1 MITFAPEPLKSCN
14 MEVLLPR
21 EYIVEQIIRK
31 GMSKAEFASKMGIAR
46 QNLDSLLDSK
56 KKDIN
61 TIIKMSEIL
70 EIPFL
75 RFIGMEERKTDIHG
89 CIYVDGKPVLIN
101 GKEDLL
107 KLTAALGKED
117 A

>member
-1 MITFAPEPLKSCN
+1 

-31 GMSKAEFASKMGIAR
+31 GMSKAEFASRMGIAR

-61 TIIKMSEIL
+61 TVIKMSEIL

-75 RFIGMEERKTDIHG
+75 RFIGMEEKKTDIHG
-89 CIYVDGKPVLIN
+89 CLFVDGDPVVVKS
-101 GKEDLL
+101 KEELL
-107 KLTAALGKED
+107 KLARALDKE
-117 A
+117 

>member
-1 MITFAPEPLKSCN
+1 
-14 MEVLLPR
+14 MEVFITRDYVL
-21 EYIVEQIIRK
+21 EQIAKK
-31 GMSKAEFASKMGIAR
+31 GMSKAEFASRMGIVR

>member
-1 MITFAPEPLKSCN
+1 

-31 GMSKAEFASKMGIAR
+31 GMSKAEFAARMGTAR

-61 TIIKMSEIL
+61 TVIKMSEIL

-75 RFIGMEERKTDIHG
+75 EFIGMEEKKTDIHG
-89 CIYVDGKPVLIN
+89 CIYINGKPVLVSS
-101 GKEDLL
+101 KEDIEKVLN
-107 KLTAALGKED
+107 EI
-117 A
+117 

>member
-1 MITFAPEPLKSCN
+1 

-31 GMSKAEFASKMGIAR
+31 GMSKSEFAARMGIAR

-61 TIIKMSEIL
+61 TVIKMSEIL
-70 EIPFL
+70 ETPFL
-75 RFIGMEERKTDIHG
+75 EFIGMEEKKTDIHG
-89 CIYVDGKPVLIN
+89 CIYINGKPVLVN
-101 GKEDLL
+101 SKEDLE
-107 KLTAALGKED
+107 KVLGEI
-117 A
+117 